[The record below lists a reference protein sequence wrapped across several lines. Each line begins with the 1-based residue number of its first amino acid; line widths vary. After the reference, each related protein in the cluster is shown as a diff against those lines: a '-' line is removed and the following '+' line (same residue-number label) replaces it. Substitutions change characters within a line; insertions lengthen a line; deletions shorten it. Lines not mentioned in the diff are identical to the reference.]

1 MNDGEASSILK
12 SMVQF
17 IRNHG
22 DERVATINKQAD
34 DEFTVQKESYIAEEK
49 ERILADIR
57 DRLRKDEINL
67 KIDRSKKENV
77 LRIEKM
83 RTVNQMIEK
92 LFRESRVQIV
102 KRSK

>member
-1 MNDGEASSILK
+1 M
-12 SMVQF
+12 
-17 IRNHG
+17 
-22 DERVATINKQAD
+22 
-34 DEFTVQKESYIAEEK
+34 
-49 ERILADIR
+49 ADIR

-102 KRSK
+102 KR